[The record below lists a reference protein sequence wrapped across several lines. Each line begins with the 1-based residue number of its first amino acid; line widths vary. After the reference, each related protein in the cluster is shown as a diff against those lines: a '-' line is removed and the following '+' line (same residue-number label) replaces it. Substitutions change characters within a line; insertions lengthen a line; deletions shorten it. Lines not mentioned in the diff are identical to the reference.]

1 MGALKITNR
10 FCPVHPLHKLIS
22 KKGGVWVR
30 KRSIFYNALL
40 LTGVNLLLRGVSMV
54 FQVYLSRRIGA
65 AGVGLLQLVLT
76 VETAA
81 ITFGL
86 SGARVAAMYL
96 CAEEYGRRRLD
107 GVRSAL
113 THCLCFG
120 AVCSVLTGAALLFGS
135 EWIADTWLHEPLA
148 SGCLRITALAL
159 PLRCCAAILSAYFTA
174 CGQVRRLVRVDV
186 IERLA
191 CLALT
196 MFLLLAFAGDS
207 PTETCSA
214 VLLGSIFTEA
224 AACAALGVMICRDL
238 RGHAPR
244 AGLHMGQR
252 MAKLCLPLAASDY
265 LRSGLRTIEQFL
277 IPWGLMRAGGSYE
290 AAMAEYGM
298 FGGMVFPVLMFPA
311 AFLYALSDLLVPELA
326 RSRAEGNRVRVR
338 HLTQKCLRM
347 GLLFAGAVAGGLFA
361 LAPWLGQAIYGLDT
375 PGRLLRI
382 LSPMVLSLYMDAIVD
397 GMLKGLGEQ
406 VSCVRYN
413 TITIAMDV
421 LLLRALLPRFG
432 LAAYLLSFAVTHLV
446 NFALSLRRLLAVTG
460 HAPDIRYA
468 VRALLCT
475 AGAAAAAF
483 SVFGPGLWPIL
494 LGRTA
499 LFAVSFAGLLRLT
512 GTLER
517 SDTVWL
523 RQALRG
529 H

>member
-1 MGALKITNR
+1 MTELLV
-10 FCPVHPLHKLIS
+10 P
-22 KKGGVWVR
+22 
-30 KRSIFYNALL
+30 LL
-40 LTGVNLLLRGVSMV
+40 LTFISLYALIRKQDVYALL
-54 FQVYLSRRIGA
+54 
-65 AGVGLLQLVLT
+65 
-76 VETAA
+76 
-81 ITFGL
+81 L
-86 SGARVAAMYL
+86 SGAREGLSTLLSIAPSLIVL
-96 CAEEYGRRRLD
+96 
-107 GVRSAL
+107 
-113 THCLCFG
+113 
-120 AVCSVLTGAALLFGS
+120 LTGISMLRSSGFFAWMAQALAPVFRFFGMPPELAPLILVRPVSGSAALAVGAELMKTYGVDS
-135 EWIADTWLHEPLA
+135 LI
-148 SGCLRITALAL
+148 GKTA
-159 PLRCCAAILSAYFTA
+159 
-174 CGQVRRLVRVDV
+174 
-186 IERLA
+186 
-191 CLALT
+191 
-196 MFLLLAFAGDS
+196 
-207 PTETCSA
+207 A
-214 VLLGSIFTEA
+214 VMLGSIFTEA

-238 RGHAPR
+238 RGHSPR

-326 RSRAEGNRVRVR
+326 RSRAEGNRMRVQ

-413 TITIAMDV
+413 TITMAMDV

-432 LAAYLLSFAVTHLV
+432 LTAYLLSFAVTHLV

>member
-1 MGALKITNR
+1 M
-10 FCPVHPLHKLIS
+10 
-22 KKGGVWVR
+22 
-30 KRSIFYNALL
+30 
-40 LTGVNLLLRGVSMV
+40 
-54 FQVYLSRRIGA
+54 
-65 AGVGLLQLVLT
+65 
-76 VETAA
+76 
-81 ITFGL
+81 
-86 SGARVAAMYL
+86 
-96 CAEEYGRRRLD
+96 
-107 GVRSAL
+107 
-113 THCLCFG
+113 
-120 AVCSVLTGAALLFGS
+120 
-135 EWIADTWLHEPLA
+135 
-148 SGCLRITALAL
+148 
-159 PLRCCAAILSAYFTA
+159 
-174 CGQVRRLVRVDV
+174 RVDV

-238 RGHAPR
+238 RGHSPR

-326 RSRAEGNRVRVR
+326 RSRAEGNRMRVQ

-413 TITIAMDV
+413 TITMAMDV